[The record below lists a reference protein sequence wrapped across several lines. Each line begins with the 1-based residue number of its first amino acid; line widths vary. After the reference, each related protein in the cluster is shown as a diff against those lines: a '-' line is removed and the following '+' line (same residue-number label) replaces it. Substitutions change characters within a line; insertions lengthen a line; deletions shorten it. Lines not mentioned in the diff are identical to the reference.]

1 MTMTTGLIRF
11 TQRARAE
18 PRTRFNALMGLLFDP
33 EGLHASFARQ
43 KGKKAPGVDGIRKV
57 DYAQAAYLSQSLSHT
72 AVEDS
77 SWEPNGV
84 THPVRFYEGGGAY
97 LLRGSPPLLS
107 KSACPVR

>member
-11 TQRARAE
+11 TQRARAG
-18 PRTRFNALMGLLFDP
+18 PRIRFNALMGLLFDP

-57 DYAQAAYLSQSLSHT
+57 DYAQGLEARIPQSLSHT

-97 LLRGSPPLLS
+97 LRGSPPLLS
-107 KSACPVR
+107 KSA

>member
-11 TQRARAE
+11 TQRARVE
-18 PRTRFNALMGLLFDP
+18 PGIRFNALMGLLFDP
-33 EGLHASFARQ
+33 EGLHACFARQ

-57 DYAQAAYLSQSLSHT
+57 DFSQSLSHT
-72 AVEDS
+72 TVEDP

-97 LLRGSPPLLS
+97 LRGSPPLLS